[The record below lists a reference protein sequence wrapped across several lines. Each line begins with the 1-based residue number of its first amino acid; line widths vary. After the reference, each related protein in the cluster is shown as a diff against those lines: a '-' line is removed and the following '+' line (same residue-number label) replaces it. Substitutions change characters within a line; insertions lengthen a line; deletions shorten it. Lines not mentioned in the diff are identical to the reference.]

1 MRSIYPE
8 CFDAGEEKEKKQQK
22 NPKHPIIML
31 QLEQTRINTSALC
44 IVRKQISPKRL
55 KTVELCSQSHCNT
68 VNKSVDRES
77 AQAEAQTAKCLQ
89 RLR

>member
-1 MRSIYPE
+1 MLER
-8 CFDAGEEKEKKQQK
+8 KRKKTTTK
-22 NPKHPIIML
+22 NPPKHPIIML

-77 AQAEAQTAKCLQ
+77 AQAEAQTAKCRQ

>member
-1 MRSIYPE
+1 MLER
-8 CFDAGEEKEKKQQK
+8 KRKKNNKK
-22 NPKHPIIML
+22 NSKHPIIKL
-31 QLEQTRINTSALC
+31 QLEQTRINMSALC

-68 VNKSVDRES
+68 VNKSVDGES

>member
-1 MRSIYPE
+1 MLER
-8 CFDAGEEKEKKQQK
+8 KRKKQQQK
-22 NPKHPIIML
+22 NPPKHPIIML

-77 AQAEAQTAKCLQ
+77 AQAEAQTAKCRQ